1 MDQDK
6 KTLGEKLRDLR
17 ETYDLTQKQVADAL
31 NIDRSTYSNY
41 ELDKTRPSLEA
52 LVTLARMFNIS
63 KEALMPDD
71 PDDPVSFKG
80 SMKSL
85 GMVQSLSKVERGLI
99 ARFRGLSAAD
109 KAQLLDELSK
119 LTKKNHPNT
128 PK

>member
-99 ARFRGLSAAD
+99 VQFRGLSSAD
-109 KAQLLDELSK
+109 KDRILDELSN
-119 LTKKNHPNT
+119 LTKKERSGRAN
-128 PK
+128 

>member
-1 MDQDK
+1 MDQEK

-63 KEALMPDD
+63 KEALMPDG

-99 ARFRGLSAAD
+99 VQFRGLSSAD
-109 KAQLLDELSK
+109 KDRILDELSN
-119 LTKKNHPNT
+119 LTKKERSGRAN
-128 PK
+128 

>member
-99 ARFRGLSAAD
+99 VQFRGLSSAD
-109 KAQLLDELSK
+109 KDQLLDELSK

>member
-99 ARFRGLSAAD
+99 VQFRGLSSAD
-109 KAQLLDELSK
+109 KDRILDELSK